1 MILAETG
8 VSVFSSLFENF
19 WVVLLLKTVAV
30 MGFFL
35 VVPLGV
41 GYVEHKGL
49 AHMQARLGPME
60 AGAFHGWAQLVA
72 DGVKFIQKE
81 DVIPAA
87 ADRHVFS
94 LAPAV
99 AMIPYIAILVVLPIS
114 DSWFAENL
122 DVGIF
127 FVLAMSSVSVIGVMM
142 AGWSS
147 ANKFSLIG
155 ALRAAAQ
162 LIAYELPLVI
172 AAAAVVM
179 QAGTLSMIGIV
190 EAQHSLWFIIPQLP
204 GFLIFMMAAFAELQR
219 PPFDMPIADSEII
232 FGAYTEYTGLKF
244 AFFLLAEY
252 GGIVAFS
259 GIASRAVPGRLPA
272 AAGHPDPGPVDDD
285 GQDRRAR
292 LLLHLAPG
300 HVSAAARG
308 PAPAVLLAGVD
319 PAVVGPDH
327 GRGRGEGGVLD
338 GRADAEA
345 SGTGLG
351 LAKGLSVTLKTM
363 LQPAVTQQYPRV
375 KPDLPPR
382 TRGVIAL
389 KEANCTVCYKCSREC
404 PDWCIYIDAHKETHD
419 PAGGGRARSQKVL
432 DRFAIDYALCM
443 YCGICVEV
451 CPFDALFWSP
461 EFEYGEYDIDL
472 MTHEKERLEEWTY
485 TVLPPPALEDGAV
498 PTEEQAS

>member
-1 MILAETG
+1 VILAETG
-8 VSVFSSLFENF
+8 VSIAEDVFSNF
-19 WVVLLLKTVAV
+19 WLVLLLKTVAV

-35 VVPLGV
+35 VVPLGI
-41 GYVEHKGL
+41 GYIEHKGL

-60 AGAFHGWAQLVA
+60 AGRFHGWAQLVA

-81 DVIPAA
+81 DVVPEA

-99 AMIPYIAILVVLPIS
+99 AMIPYIAILVVLPLGNTV
-114 DSWFAENL
+114 FAENL

-127 FVLAMSSVSVIGVMM
+127 FVLAMSSVSVIWIMM

-179 QAGTLSMIGIV
+179 QAGTLSMVGIA
-190 EAQHSLWFIIPQLP
+190 EAQQHLWFIIPQLP

-259 GIASRAVPGRLPA
+259 GIASVLYLGGYQPLPGIPI
-272 AAGHPDPGPVDDD
+272 PGPLMMM
-285 GQDRRAR
+285 GKIGALAFFFIWLRA
-292 LLLHLAPG
+292 
-300 HVSAAARG
+300 
-308 PAPAVLLAGVD
+308 
-319 PAVVGPDH
+319 
-327 GRGRGEGGVLD
+327 
-338 GRADAEA
+338 
-345 SGTGLG
+345 T
-351 LAKGLSVTLKTM
+351 
-363 LQPAVTQQYPRV
+363 YPRLREDQLQRFSWLALI
-375 KPDLPPR
+375 PLSLALIM
-382 TRGVIAL
+382 GVAV
-389 KEANCTVCYKCSREC
+389 A
-404 PDWCIYIDAHKETHD
+404 
-419 PAGGGRARSQKVL
+419 KVA
-432 DRFAIDYALCM
+432 F
-443 YCGICVEV
+443 
-451 CPFDALFWSP
+451 
-461 EFEYGEYDIDL
+461 
-472 MTHEKERLEEWTY
+472 
-485 TVLPPPALEDGAV
+485 
-498 PTEEQAS
+498 